1 MSLYRTGI
9 LLRMQNH
16 SIRYTLHVK
25 MSDEKSGLLF
35 RAIHA
40 IRSDRRISRVTKLI
54 NDGIDLNRMFYRDGN
69 SALQRTVIL
78 DQYEIFMLLLQSGA
92 NISTVNTKDG
102 STVLHSIFTF
112 KKKVS
117 VAKCAM
123 LNVLLSMDFPI
134 NKIDNDGNT
143 ALHEAVR
150 NSSSEDVDH
159 LLEHGADLHIVNNSL
174 LDSLFMAIRR
184 GSYPIISLL
193 LQCGADINRLN
204 ELRETMLHKFVR
216 IGNSHREISI
226 LLHYGIDYTIRN
238 PWGHTASE
246 LAFVSNDD
254 DTDNFI
260 RDTITQF
267 EEDVPRLIG

>member
-112 KKKVS
+112 KKK
-117 VAKCAM
+117 
-123 LNVLLSMDFPI
+123 
-134 NKIDNDGNT
+134 
-143 ALHEAVR
+143 
-150 NSSSEDVDH
+150 
-159 LLEHGADLHIVNNSL
+159 
-174 LDSLFMAIRR
+174 
-184 GSYPIISLL
+184 
-193 LQCGADINRLN
+193 
-204 ELRETMLHKFVR
+204 
-216 IGNSHREISI
+216 
-226 LLHYGIDYTIRN
+226 
-238 PWGHTASE
+238 
-246 LAFVSNDD
+246 
-254 DTDNFI
+254 
-260 RDTITQF
+260 
-267 EEDVPRLIG
+267 